1 VVTEL
6 SWTERAA
13 EWVNP
18 TLSRHVWETRY
29 RYVLDGEVRERR
41 LEETWRRVARTV
53 ASVEGAGETAWERRF
68 YDVLARLELLPG
80 GRILA
85 GAGTANRVTLFN
97 CFVMGLVE
105 DSLDGIFEALKEGAL
120 TMQQGGGVGY
130 DFSTLRP
137 RGLPARTAGTIASG
151 PVSFMAIWDAMCA
164 TLLSTGAR
172 RGAMMA
178 TLRCDHPDVE
188 LFIDAKRRPGDLS
201 HFNLSVQVTDAF
213 LEAVHR
219 DADWPLVF
227 PDPPAGDPPRDGP
240 SETGIVREWP
250 GRPAP
255 VPCRVHRVVRAR
267 ELWDRILR
275 SAYETG
281 EPGVLF
287 IDRINRLNN
296 LRFRERISATNP
308 CGEIPLP
315 PYGACSLASLNLPRF
330 VVEPFSPRARLDLER
345 VASVAAMAVR
355 FLDDV
360 LDISRF
366 PLERQAEE
374 ARQSRRL
381 GLGVTGLA
389 DALILLGLPYESA
402 EARAAAAAAVRTVC
416 HAAYRAS
423 ISLAREKG
431 ELPDLDRRLYLEGE
445 FLGSLPEDVR
455 RGIAEDGIRNSH
467 LVAIAPAGTISLL
480 ADGVSSGIEPV
491 FAARYR
497 RRILQTEGPPLE
509 LEVVDPAWAAWR
521 ALQGEVGRPPAFRTV
536 TDLEPADHLEMQAA
550 LQPFVDNSI
559 SKTVHVP
566 EGTDPA
572 AFRDLF
578 DRAYA
583 LGLKGLT
590 VFRPN
595 PDRAGVLSAT
605 PATGPRETAG
615 DKAEPCCPET

>member
-1 VVTEL
+1 VLVAEHA
-6 SWTERAA
+6 WTARADG
-13 EWVNP
+13 WVNP
-18 TLSRHVWETRY
+18 ALSRHIWETRY
-29 RYVLDGEVRERR
+29 RYVLDGEVRERM
-41 LEETWRRVARTV
+41 LEATWRRVARAV
-53 ASVEGAGETAWERRF
+53 ASVEGEEKRSWEGRF
-68 YDVLARLELLPG
+68 YEVLARLELLPG

-85 GAGTANRVTLFN
+85 GAGTAHRVTLLN

-151 PVSFMAIWDAMCA
+151 PVSFMEIWDSMCA

-188 LFIDAKRRPGDLS
+188 RFIEAKRRPGDLS

-213 LEAVHR
+213 LDAVHR
-219 DADWPLVF
+219 NADWPLVF
-227 PDPPAGDPPRDGP
+227 PEPPADKGRGQRTDA
-240 SETGIVREWP
+240 EIMREWP
-250 GRPAP
+250 GEAEP
-255 VPCRVHRVVRAR
+255 VPCRVHAVVRAR
-267 ELWDRILR
+267 ELWQRILR

-287 IDRINRLNN
+287 VDRINRLNN
-296 LRFRERISATNP
+296 LRYRERISATNP

-315 PYGACSLASLNLPRF
+315 PYGACDLASLNLPRF
-330 VVEPFSPRARLDLER
+330 VVKPFTSGAHIDVDRL
-345 VASVAAMAVR
+345 ASVACLAVR

-360 LDISRF
+360 LDVTHF
-366 PLERQAEE
+366 PLKRQAVET
-374 ARQSRRL
+374 RGSRRL
-381 GLGVTGLA
+381 GLGLTGLA

-402 EARAAAAAAVRTVC
+402 EARTAAAAAVRTVC
-416 HAAYRAS
+416 HAAYRTS
-423 ISLAREKG
+423 VDLARERG
-431 ELPDLDRRLYLEGE
+431 AFPHFDRDRYLEAELVGA
-445 FLGSLPEDVR
+445 LPVDVR
-455 RGIAEDGIRNSH
+455 RGIAEHGIRNSH
-467 LVAIAPAGTISLL
+467 LIALAPAGTISLL

-491 FAARYR
+491 FAAHYR
-497 RRILQTEGPPLE
+497 RRIRRTAGPPLE

-521 ALQGEVGRPPAFRTV
+521 ARGETGAPPAFRTV
-536 TDLEPADHLEMQAA
+536 ADLTPADHLEMQAA
-550 LQPFVDNSI
+550 LQPYVDNSI

-566 EGTDPA
+566 ESVDLT
-572 AFRDLF
+572 AFGDLF
-578 DRAYA
+578 DRADD

-595 PDRAGVLSAT
+595 PERAGVLSVDS
-605 PATGPRETAG
+605 PAAVRETPG
-615 DKAEPCCPET
+615 ERPKPCCPEV